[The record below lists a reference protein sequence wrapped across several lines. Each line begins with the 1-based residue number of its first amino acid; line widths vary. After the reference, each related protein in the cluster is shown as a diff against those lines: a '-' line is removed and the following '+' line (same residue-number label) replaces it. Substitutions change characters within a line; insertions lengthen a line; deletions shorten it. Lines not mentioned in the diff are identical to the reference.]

1 MLQFYGSKDTSTQMP
16 GQMLLPTLFCNKVEK
31 NVSTITNMVYMI
43 SRVSKQINNIGL
55 HFKRNLDFVI
65 LQLRQQILN
74 LLLMQLQVHLE
85 LWFKL
90 IIHMQLTL
98 KPNFQDGQQR
108 LLVLPQLLQQKQR
121 LKNMRML
128 EQLEVSTGQTLMLLL
143 QPMTFSLKLV
153 IKLQTVI

>member
-1 MLQFYGSKDTSTQMP
+1 MP

-128 EQLEVSTGQTLMLLL
+128 EQLEVSTGLTLMLLL

>member
-1 MLQFYGSKDTSTQMP
+1 MP

>member
-1 MLQFYGSKDTSTQMP
+1 
-16 GQMLLPTLFCNKVEK
+16 MLLPTLFCNKVEK

>member
-1 MLQFYGSKDTSTQMP
+1 VHQFYGSKDTSTQMP